1 MAAETIGDHRMACL
15 EIRGGNR
22 RESYSVQLPGLSAWI
37 SCRPRPP
44 ASEGG
49 DLHYMTVCSKGAIS
63 RVVLADVAGHGEVV
77 SSVAD
82 RLRARKHVET
92 WPQSILL
99 TQQDFLMDHGRLA

>member
-1 MAAETIGDHRMACL
+1 MGNGGSLPSILALHHDAVKTQERRRL
-15 EIRGGNR
+15 ERD
-22 RESYSVQLPGLSAWI
+22 SQ
-37 SCRPRPP
+37 
-44 ASEGG
+44 GG
-49 DLHYMTVCSKGAIS
+49 DLHYMIVCSRGALS

-82 RLRARKHVET
+82 RLRTRKHVDT

>member
-1 MAAETIGDHRMACL
+1 MGNGGSLPSILALHHGAVKTQERRRLGRAC
-15 EIRGGNR
+15 
-22 RESYSVQLPGLSAWI
+22 Q
-37 SCRPRPP
+37 
-44 ASEGG
+44 GG
-49 DLHYMTVCSKGAIS
+49 DLHYMTVCSRGAMS

-82 RLRARKHVET
+82 RLRTRKHVDT

>member
-1 MAAETIGDHRMACL
+1 MRNGGSWPSILALHHRAMKTQ
-15 EIRGGNR
+15 GR
-22 RESYSVQLPGLSAWI
+22 RRFERDRQGSYL
-37 SCRPRPP
+37 R
-44 ASEGG
+44 
-49 DLHYMTVCSKGAIS
+49 YMTVCIS

-82 RLRARKHVET
+82 RLRTRKHVDT